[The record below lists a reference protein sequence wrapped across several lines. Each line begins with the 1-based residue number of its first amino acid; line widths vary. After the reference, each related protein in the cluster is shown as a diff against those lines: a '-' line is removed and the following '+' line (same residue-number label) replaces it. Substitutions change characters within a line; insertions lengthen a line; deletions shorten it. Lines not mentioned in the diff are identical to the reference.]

1 MKKRFVTIILAGAL
15 TVSSAFTAFAGWE
28 QTGTTWKYQNAD
40 KTYMTNTWNWIDGNG
55 DNVAECYYF
64 GADGIMFAST
74 TVEGYTVNE
83 NGAWTVNGIVQT
95 KSLADNTSS
104 HGSTGQASVGNVPTN
119 QPTTP
124 ETPTPTP
131 PSTGGGN
138 ANPATNPENSWFF
151 DGWDPDPHP
160 VGGDSP
166 QNEWNSN

>member
-28 QTGTTWKYQNAD
+28 QIGTTWKYQNAD

-95 KSLADNTSS
+95 KAVGNNTSS
-104 HGSTGQASVGNVPTN
+104 HGSTGQAVGGVSTN

-131 PSTGGGN
+131 PTTGGGSTSDPN
-138 ANPATNPENSWFF
+138 EAMKELFP
-151 DGWDPDPHP
+151 GWDPDRQLI
-160 VGGDSP
+160 GGDAP
-166 QNEWNSN
+166 QNEWSGN